1 MKLTDYQKQFLKY
14 LIKNEREYKEAL
26 NFMENYVYL
35 KKKPDSYVVVTWPDS
50 QYLMELEDFKNHSYL
65 INDDQGMQDFGSSAY
80 FVEKNWLNKV
90 QSEFEICI

>member
-14 LIKNEREYKEAL
+14 LIKTEEEYREAL
-26 NFMENYVYL
+26 NFLENYVEI
-35 KKKPDSYVVVTWPDS
+35 KKKPDNYVVVAWPDS

-65 INDDQGMQDFGSSAY
+65 VNDDQGMQDFGSSAY

-90 QSEFEICI
+90 KSEFKICI